1 MCTLTIRLQQMNKKD
16 KANYKLQS
24 RNVKT
29 SRREGIKM
37 VQHF

>member
-16 KANYKLQS
+16 KTNYKSQL
-24 RNVKT
+24 RNVETNK
-29 SRREGIKM
+29 REVIKM